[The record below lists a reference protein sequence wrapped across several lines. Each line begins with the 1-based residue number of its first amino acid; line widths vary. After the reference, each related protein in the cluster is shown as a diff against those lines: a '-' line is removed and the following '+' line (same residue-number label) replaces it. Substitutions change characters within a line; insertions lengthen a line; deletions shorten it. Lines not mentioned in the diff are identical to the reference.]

1 MIGFLTNTD
10 NKSKNTGNYF
20 YINNIINYYPDK
32 YYLETVS
39 SFSNLNFKRKFFY
52 FFLPFS
58 VILNLIYLILYF
70 PSNSV
75 KKEFILATFS
85 VYSKNIF
92 FIKKYG
98 IKTYLMIDSLFDY
111 YYNKNKFNII
121 YVLFAYFLELVL
133 IFSGLET
140 IILNSNKS
148 KNDFLSRYRF
158 FLKFK
163 KLDVKVLKV
172 WCVSNKI
179 LKEQNKKRSEFLLL
193 YGNFLFH
200 PNLNGLKLFL
210 KKINK
215 KINYKLVVGGT
226 FGKELLVKK
235 YSGIISKKFTDYEF
249 VKDLSDTKLD
259 ELIKSSSAVII
270 VGEKCEGIKLKIV
283 ESLYNQKI
291 VILHKNL
298 TEYFDKIYKNMV
310 VYNDYNLN
318 EKIYFALNKKTVK
331 DLDFLKKF
339 SEKTRKKEIKKI
351 LGDKITQKK

>member
-10 NKSKNTGNYF
+10 IKSKNTGNYF
-20 YINNIINYYPDK
+20 YINNIINFYPDK
-32 YYLETVS
+32 YYIETVS
-39 SFSNLNFKRKFFY
+39 SLSNLNFKRKFFY

-58 VILNLIYLILYF
+58 LILNFIYLTLYF
-70 PSNSV
+70 PIKSV

-92 FIKKYG
+92 FIKKYR

-121 YVLFAYFLELVL
+121 YVSFAYFSELVL

-148 KNDFLSRYRF
+148 KNDFLFRYRF

-163 KLDVKVLKV
+163 KLDVKVIKV
-172 WCVSNKI
+172 WCDSNKI
-179 LKEQNKKRSEFLLL
+179 FKEENKKNSDFLFI

-226 FGKELLVKK
+226 FGNESLIKN
-235 YSGIISKKFTDYEF
+235 YSEIISKKFTNYEF
-249 VKDLSDTKLD
+249 VKDLSDIKLD

-291 VILHKNL
+291 VIMHENL
-298 TEYFDKIYKNMV
+298 TKYFDKIYKNMV
-310 VYNDYNLN
+310 VYNNYNLE
-318 EKIYFALNKKTVK
+318 EKIYFAVNKKTVK
-331 DLDFLKKF
+331 DLDFLKNF
-339 SEKTRKKEIKKI
+339 SEKTRKKEIEKI
-351 LGDKITQKK
+351 LSDKII